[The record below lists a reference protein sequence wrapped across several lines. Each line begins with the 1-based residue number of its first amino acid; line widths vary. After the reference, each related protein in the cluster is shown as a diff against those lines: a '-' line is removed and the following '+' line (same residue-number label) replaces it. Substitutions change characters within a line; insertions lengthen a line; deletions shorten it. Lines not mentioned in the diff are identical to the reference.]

1 MDLLESLS
9 VAKMDSEFI
18 SQVGALILWRWLDS
32 SQHLSIETTLQEK
45 ESQSKSQMMSL
56 HLHLLRFRLLLR
68 LRLRLRLLLR
78 LLLQPNVHAI
88 DNNQLQLQESHEVR
102 DRKTPRHNSF
112 QQLQM

>member
-1 MDLLESLS
+1 
-9 VAKMDSEFI
+9 MDSEFI

-56 HLHLLRFRLLLR
+56 HLHLLR
-68 LRLRLRLLLR
+68 LRLRLLLR